1 MAAAAA
7 AVALACGA
15 AAPALAQGSASER
28 LERIERAL
36 EEGRDRQRGLERK
49 SQELRHQV
57 ATLRRG
63 LIDAAA
69 SAQRQ
74 EEAVSS
80 LERRLAD
87 LRAAEDAK
95 SADLARRR
103 AELAAT
109 LGALERLS
117 LQPPETLIASPGSGI
132 DTLRSSLLL
141 GAVVPT
147 LEAQARAL
155 RRDLTALAALRDEIT
170 SRRAELG
177 AADRVLAKERRALDR
192 LLKRKAGLQAR
203 AEAESTRER
212 ARLTD
217 MAEQADSLRALIVR
231 LEAERQAREQAPAP
245 APAAGAIA
253 LTPPAPLELR
263 PTPPAQ
269 PFSAARGSLPLPA
282 RGRIIRRFGERGDYD
297 LPAKGITIATRP
309 RAQVIAPY
317 DGRIAFAG
325 PFRGYGQLLI
335 IEHGEGYHTLVAGLS
350 RIDGEVG
357 QWLLA
362 GEPIGQMGDG
372 EGGRPSLYVELR
384 RNGEPIN
391 PLPWLAASET
401 EVSG

>member
-1 MAAAAA
+1 MAAALAA
-7 AVALACGA
+7 AALACGA
-15 AAPALAQGSASER
+15 AAPARAQGNASKQ

-36 EEGRDRQRGLERK
+36 EQGRDRQRGLERK
-49 SQELRHQV
+49 AQELRHQV
-57 ATLRRG
+57 ANLRRG

-80 LERRLAD
+80 LERRLAG
-87 LRAAEDAK
+87 LRAEEDAK

-109 LGALERLS
+109 LGALQRLS

-141 GAVVPT
+141 SAVVPS
-147 LEAQARAL
+147 LEAQARTL
-155 RRDLTALAALRDEIT
+155 RRDLTALAALRGEIT
-170 SRRAELG
+170 SRRAELA
-177 AADRVLAKERRALDR
+177 AADGVLAKERRALDR

-203 AEAESTRER
+203 AEAESTREGD
-212 ARLTD
+212 RLTR
-217 MAEQADSLRALIVR
+217 MAEEADSLRALIVR
-231 LEAERQAREQAPAP
+231 LEVERQAREQAPPPAP
-245 APAAGAIA
+245 APGVLA

-263 PTPPAQ
+263 PVPPAQ
-269 PFSAARGSLPLPA
+269 PFSATRGTLALPA
-282 RGRIIRRFGERGDYD
+282 RGRIIRRFGERGEYD

-309 RAQVIAPY
+309 WAQVIAPY
-317 DGRIAFAG
+317 DGRVAFAG

-372 EGGRPSLYVELR
+372 EGGRPSLYVEFR

>member
-1 MAAAAA
+1 MAAALAA
-7 AVALACGA
+7 AALACGA
-15 AAPALAQGSASER
+15 AAPARAQGNASKQ

-36 EEGRDRQRGLERK
+36 EQGRDRQRGLERK
-49 SQELRHQV
+49 AQELRHQV
-57 ATLRRG
+57 ANLRRG

-80 LERRLAD
+80 LERRLAG
-87 LRAAEDAK
+87 LRAEEDAK

-109 LGALERLS
+109 LGALQRLS

-132 DTLRSSLLL
+132 DMLRSSLLL
-141 GAVVPT
+141 GAVVPS
-147 LEAQARAL
+147 LEAQARTL
-155 RRDLTALAALRDEIT
+155 RRDLTALAALRGEIT
-170 SRRAELG
+170 SRRAELA
-177 AADRVLAKERRALDR
+177 AADGVLAKERRALDR

-203 AEAESTRER
+203 AEAESTREGD
-212 ARLTD
+212 RLTR
-217 MAEQADSLRALIVR
+217 MAEEADSLRALIVR
-231 LEAERQAREQAPAP
+231 LEVERQAREQAPPPAP
-245 APAAGAIA
+245 APGAIA

-263 PTPPAQ
+263 PAPPAQ
-269 PFSAARGSLPLPA
+269 PFSATRGTLALPA
-282 RGRIIRRFGERGDYD
+282 RGRIIRRFGERGEYD

-309 RAQVIAPY
+309 WAQVIAPY
-317 DGRIAFAG
+317 DGRVAFAG